1 MAISEANS
9 GESVDL
15 SGKIGRGLRWS
26 VANTVLVRLGN
37 LATGILVARLLA
49 PHDYGVFAVALIL
62 LNAALSMNEL
72 GVSLAVVKWPRD
84 ELPAAAPTVATIALV
99 FSVLL
104 YGACF
109 EAAPTV
115 GRLLGAPAA
124 IPMIRVLCLAIVVDA
139 LAAVPAA
146 MITREFMQKR
156 RMVMDVVSF
165 ALGTVVILVLALQG
179 LGAWAMVWGYLVS
192 NAAVGVMGILMA
204 PVRFGYGFRWEQAK
218 RLTSFGMPLAGASV
232 LVFLMLNVDY
242 LVVGPLLG
250 VTQLGLYLFAFNLCG
265 WPVTLISSAIR
276 RVSFAGFSRASS
288 DPSTAV
294 DSFATSSGMVMLV
307 AAPAC
312 LILGTLARPLI
323 IVVYGEKWAPSAGVL
338 SLLCVMAL
346 VRIVGELAY
355 DYLVAMG
362 RSVAVLYLQ
371 GVWVVFLIPALYLG
385 AQVGGIKGVGAG
397 HAVVALCFIVPL
409 MLVLLDQSMVST
421 RGLWLSWRGPLLAS
435 GAAGAGGLLA
445 TSGGTGV
452 LNLLVGG
459 LAAVLIYFLLMRH
472 NFVTLAHSLRQRSTS

>member
-9 GESVDL
+9 SESVDL
-15 SGKIGRGLRWS
+15 KGKVGRGLRWS

-37 LATGILVARLLA
+37 LATGVLVARLLA

-62 LNAALSMNEL
+62 LNAALSVNEL

-84 ELPAAAPTVATIALV
+84 ELPAAAPTVATIALA
-99 FSVLL
+99 FSLLL

-109 EAAPTV
+109 AAATPV
-115 GRLLGAPAA
+115 ARLLGAPAA
-124 IPMIRVLCLAIVVDA
+124 VPMIRVLCLAIVLDA

-146 MITREFMQKR
+146 MIARDFLQKR

-192 NAAVGVMGILMA
+192 NAAVAAMGILIA
-204 PVRFGYGFRWEQAK
+204 PVRFGYGFRWEQAR

-250 VTQLGLYLFAFNLCG
+250 ATQLGLYLFAFNLCG
-265 WPVTLISSAIR
+265 WPVTLISSVFR

-288 DPSTAV
+288 DPSAAG
-294 DSFATSSGMVMLV
+294 DSFAVSSGWVMLA

-312 LILGTLARPLI
+312 LILGALARPLI

-346 VRIVGELAY
+346 VRIVGELTY

-371 GVWVVFLIPALYLG
+371 GVWVVSLVPALYFG
-385 AQVGGIKGVGAG
+385 ARVAGIKGVGAG
-397 HAVVALCFIVPL
+397 HAVIAVAFIVPL
-409 MLVLLDQSMVST
+409 MLVLLGQSNVST
-421 RGLWLSWRGPLLAS
+421 RVLWLSWRGPLLAS
-435 GAAGAGGLLA
+435 VASGTAGLVAS
-445 TSGGTGV
+445 SGGASV
-452 LNLLVGG
+452 LNLLLGG
-459 LAAVLIYFLLMRH
+459 LAAVLTYVLLMRRR
-472 NFVTLAHSLRQRSTS
+472 FATLAHSFRQPSTS